1 MTDDPQIDFG
11 EWLASR
17 QRPFSQIQA
26 LMEAM
31 PHTEPVVSI
40 EERLQAK
47 EAIADA
53 VETLTPEETWVFNAT
68 VIEGL
73 SLRTVG
79 KQLGVS
85 KNTVA
90 SRRDEALR
98 KLRELLKNNPSIQ
111 ATLEGMSR

>member
-17 QRPFSQIQA
+17 QRPTTALQA

-31 PHTEPVVSI
+31 PHAEPAVSI
-40 EERLQAK
+40 EERMAAK

-90 SRRDEALR
+90 ARRDGALR
-98 KLRELLKNNPSIQ
+98 KLRELLEHNPAIQ
-111 ATLEGMSR
+111 ATLGDMNR